1 MVGLISWTHSLVL
14 RCLDTLAGQ
23 PSMIAAAI
31 SFRIGATQGASQDS
45 TPDASRLNH
54 RFPLLITRK
63 YSLSRYTLRSC

>member
-14 RCLDTLAGQ
+14 RCPDTE
-23 PSMIAAAI
+23 PSMISDAI
-31 SFRIGATQGASQDS
+31 SGGDQTASIVVLDRSQDS

-63 YSLSRYTLRSC
+63 YSPSRYTFR